1 MLLIYV
7 CLIILWFL
15 NQYVFNS
22 DTINIGDDSNFNNN
36 FSMSLTVLVGLIILR
51 ILRQRFI
58 DSQKLYKLVFDK
70 FNYVFQLLKFTFFV

>member
-70 FNYVFQLLKFTFFV
+70 FNYVS